1 MAKGRR
7 YPVRPP
13 RPTGRRRA
21 VELCKDVLILVLVC
35 SALYLAG
42 RSQPYLG
49 LGEGIFSA
57 ASRLLG
63 MDGGAGQPA
72 VPGQPADTVRPVSLA
87 FCTGVELSDGVRERC
102 GVQYDTAAVDK
113 AFDETVRRYL
123 AQALAGAG
131 APQQVN
137 RQTWEAALQAPGIYW
152 DFLGHIPLDSLAA
165 WLGEEGESP
174 LTASARRLVL
184 ADRGADTAVLYYIN
198 DDDGLYYACS
208 TPVTVQGAFT
218 ALLSER
224 SANGARFVFEAGED
238 YAALSPDTLLLAE
251 TPSPPVYQG
260 TSPVSLADT
269 EGLNQLQSLLSFR
282 PAGYETLDGWVND
295 TLRISQDGTVVYDA
309 RQTDDLR
316 YPVAQA
322 EGGGPDLT
330 QACDTARALM
340 ESALSVGQTESPLR
354 VCLLAVEQQGDG
366 LWELRFG
373 YTLSGALVE
382 VQGSLTT
389 GRFLVEEGRICAYEL
404 KLRQYQDTG
413 EYTALL
419 PEIQAA
425 AAMGALDSA
434 GMELALCY
442 VDPGGE
448 AQAVQAGWAAL

>member
-1 MAKGRR
+1 MAKSRR
-7 YPVRPP
+7 YPVQPP

-21 VELCKDVLILVLVC
+21 IELCKDVLILVLVC
-35 SALYLAG
+35 SAVYLAG

-49 LGEGIFSA
+49 LGDGFFSA
-57 ASRLLG
+57 ASKLLG
-63 MDGGAGQPA
+63 VGGADDQPSS
-72 VPGQPADTVRPVSLA
+72 PSQPADTVRPVSLA

-131 APQQVN
+131 TPQQVD
-137 RQTWEAALQAPGIYW
+137 RQAWEGALQAPGIYC
-152 DFLGHIPLDSLAA
+152 DFLGHIPLNPLAV
-165 WLGEEGESP
+165 WLGEEGESA
-174 LTASARRLVL
+174 LTGSVRRLVL
-184 ADRGADTAVLYYIN
+184 ADRGEDTAVLYYIN
-198 DDDGLYYACS
+198 EDDGLYYACS

-251 TPSPPVYQG
+251 TPSPAVYQG
-260 TSPVSLADT
+260 DSPVSLADT

-295 TLRISQDGTVVYDA
+295 TLRIGQDGTVVYDA
-309 RQTDDLR
+309 RQTDDQR
-316 YPVAQA
+316 YPVAPA

-413 EYTALL
+413 ERTALL

-448 AQAVQAGWAAL
+448 AQTVQAGWAAL